1 MPSIRI
7 LALLPAAI
15 LFSASL
21 AAGEEPLQIEKL
33 TGKTILLFTPHPD
46 DDTFCCGGTLAK
58 LARSGNDIQIF
69 IYTNDDKG
77 SYDPEMTSQ
86 RLARIRM
93 HEEEEASRILG
104 ISKSS
109 IHWLQF
115 DDGMLEYANPR
126 DLVEQV
132 TGIIRKYRPF
142 VVLAPDP
149 GSEYVRWHKTDHRMA
164 ANNTIDAVRAAEF
177 HLYFPNQIL
186 HDGLKPWKTPHE
198 VYFYVTKQDANY
210 WVNIDGE
217 LERKLDAAVAHV
229 SQWEPSLSHYRPDWD
244 GVVLEKLKRE
254 LRGRAPKKDG
264 HFVEAFRVADGFN
277 QQ

>member
-1 MPSIRI
+1 
-7 LALLPAAI
+7 
-15 LFSASL
+15 
-21 AAGEEPLQIEKL
+21 
-33 TGKTILLFTPHPD
+33 
-46 DDTFCCGGTLAK
+46 
-58 LARSGNDIQIF
+58 
-69 IYTNDDKG
+69 
-77 SYDPEMTSQ
+77 
-86 RLARIRM
+86 
-93 HEEEEASRILG
+93 
-104 ISKSS
+104 
-109 IHWLQF
+109 
-115 DDGMLEYANPR
+115 
-126 DLVEQV
+126 
-132 TGIIRKYRPF
+132 
-142 VVLAPDP
+142 
-149 GSEYVRWHKTDHRMA
+149 MA

-217 LERKLDAAVAHV
+217 LERKLDAATAHV

>member
-1 MPSIRI
+1 M

-15 LFSASL
+15 LLSASFS
-21 AAGEEPLQIEKL
+21 AGEESFQIEKL

-46 DDTFCCGGTLAK
+46 DDTFCCGGTLAR
-58 LARSGNDIQIF
+58 LARNGNDIQIF

-86 RLARIRM
+86 KLARIRM
-93 HEEEEASRILG
+93 REEEEASRILG
-104 ISKSS
+104 ISKSN

-198 VYFYVTKQDANY
+198 VYFYVTRQDANY

-217 LERKLDAAVAHV
+217 FERKLDAAAAHV

-244 GVVLEKLKRE
+244 ALTLEKLKRD